1 MEILWT
7 FFFLLSKMKGNNT
20 KTVFFHQPRTLLQLA
35 DVAYNNRRCPELS
48 CTHCTA
54 IQFSAVQWGW
64 RPYYPRLGEW
74 SAYSNFFHKSGNS
87 KIFLS
92 HLLQYSN
99 SSSPYML
106 VLHCSSSLQSQRFSV
121 ENPNSLMIRHS
132 INCPLCWVSQKLKI
146 QGDYILSSEHSA
158 HRG

>member
-1 MEILWT
+1 MFHSQSLAWLTSSQQSKKIPYLVSIHIC
-7 FFFLLSKMKGNNT
+7 LLGIQIYFVSW
-20 KTVFFHQPRTLLQLA
+20 VEFCRLLLLLLQ
-35 DVAYNNRRCPELS
+35 CS
-48 CTHCTA
+48 
-54 IQFSAVQWGW
+54 SVQWGW